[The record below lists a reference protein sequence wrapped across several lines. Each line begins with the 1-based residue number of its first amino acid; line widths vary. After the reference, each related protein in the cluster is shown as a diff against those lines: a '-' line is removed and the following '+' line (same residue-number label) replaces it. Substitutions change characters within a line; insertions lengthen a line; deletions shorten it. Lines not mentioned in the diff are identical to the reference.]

1 MFGFFK
7 KKKQQGID
15 EAQLQTDWSFL
26 GTDIHSHFIPGI
38 DDGPAAMADSLL
50 LLREMS
56 DNGFS
61 KLITT
66 PHISADYFP
75 NTRDK
80 ILQGLDQLREAA
92 TRSQITL
99 PLEAAAEY
107 MIDEKFMAMLRSKEP
122 LLYFGDRYVL
132 IEMGFIQPSPMLQQA
147 IFELQA
153 LDYKPVLAHPERYAY
168 YHRMSL
174 EILTALKDSGC
185 LFQLN
190 TIAFSGYY
198 GKDTRLF
205 AGKMLQSKLYD
216 FAGSDI
222 HHERHIKAFNS
233 VLRTEQGIALKNYS
247 FLNNKL

>member
-7 KKKQQGID
+7 KKKQQEIE
-15 EAQLQTDWSFL
+15 EAQPDWSFL
-26 GTDIHSHFIPGI
+26 STDIHSHFIPGI
-38 DDGPAAMADSLL
+38 DDGPPAMADSLK
-50 LLREMS
+50 LLRQMS
-56 DNGFS
+56 DSGFS
-61 KLITT
+61 RIITT

-80 ILQGLDQLREAA
+80 ILLGLEQLKEAA

-99 PLEAAAEY
+99 QLEAAAEY
-107 MIDEKFMAMLRSKEP
+107 MIDEKFMMLLRQKEP

-132 IEMGFIQPSPMLQQA
+132 VEMGFIQPSPMLQQA

-168 YHRMSL
+168 YHRISL
-174 EILTALKDSGC
+174 ETLAALKDSGC

-198 GKDTRLF
+198 GKDPRLF
-205 AGKMLQSKLYD
+205 ANKMLQNGLYD

-222 HHERHIKAFNS
+222 HHERHMKAFNS
-233 VLRTEQGIALKNYS
+233 VLRTEQEMVLKNYS